1 MNNTIWIHYARPR
14 SNWYELP
21 EAQREELGQKWAGV
35 DAAAVE
41 SGAQSMG
48 SYFIRGQ
55 SDYSTVDVWS
65 FAGYE
70 AAYAH
75 WTAKVAA
82 GYAEWFEFSNN
93 VGNSVTTVTT
103 ASPVS

>member
-14 SNWYELP
+14 SSWYELDK
-21 EAQREELGQKWAGV
+21 ARQAELERKWADV
-35 DAAAVE
+35 DTAAVG
-41 SGAQSMG
+41 SGAQSLG
-48 SYFIRGQ
+48 NYFVRGQ
-55 SDYSTVDVWS
+55 SDYSTVHVWS

-93 VGNSVTTVTT
+93 VGNRT
-103 ASPVS
+103 P

>member
-14 SNWYELP
+14 SSWYEL
-21 EAQREELGQKWAGV
+21 AKVRRAELELRWAGV

-41 SGAQSMG
+41 AGAQSMG
-48 SYFIRGQ
+48 TYFIRGQ

-65 FAGYE
+65 FADYE
-70 AAYAH
+70 AAYQH
-75 WTAKVAA
+75 WTTKVAA

-93 VGNSVTTVTT
+93 VGNAVAAGDTT
-103 ASPVS
+103 P

>member
-1 MNNTIWIHYARPR
+1 VNTTIWIHYARPR
-14 SNWYELP
+14 SSWYELA
-21 EAQREELGQKWAGV
+21 EDTRTELTEKWAEV

-41 SGAQSMG
+41 EGAQSLG
-48 SYFIRGQ
+48 TYFVRGQ

-70 AAYAH
+70 AAYSH
-75 WTAKVAA
+75 WAAKVAA

-93 VGNSVTTVTT
+93 VGNRV
-103 ASPVS
+103 P